1 MIKDMRIEERALR
14 ALIEEQDKEMKILA
28 KENDKYFE
36 FYISAIDAWIN
47 KAGSVEGFV
56 NDFLEHH
63 TATHYPFKDILNN
76 MAGYLKDRAYEYGED
91 DFMKEMERRS
101 KEKDDATL

>member
-1 MIKDMRIEERALR
+1 MRIEERALR
-14 ALIEEQDKEMKILA
+14 SLVDQLDDEVELLA

-36 FYISAIDAWIN
+36 FYISAIDAWTN

-63 TATHYPFKDILNN
+63 TATHYPFEEILNN

>member
-1 MIKDMRIEERALR
+1 MRIEERALR
-14 ALIEEQDKEMKILA
+14 SLVDQLDDEVELLA

-36 FYISAIDAWIN
+36 FYISAIDAWTN

-63 TATHYPFKDILNN
+63 TATHYPFEEILNN

-91 DFMKEMERRS
+91 DFMKEMERRG

>member
-14 ALIEEQDKEMKILA
+14 SLVDQLDDEVELLA

-63 TATHYPFKDILNN
+63 TATHYPFEEILNN

>member
-1 MIKDMRIEERALR
+1 MRTEERALR
-14 ALIEEQDKEMKILA
+14 SLVDQLDDEVELLA

-36 FYISAIDAWIN
+36 FYISAIDAWTN

-63 TATHYPFKDILNN
+63 TATHYPFEEILNN

>member
-1 MIKDMRIEERALR
+1 MRIEERALR
-14 ALIEEQDKEMKILA
+14 SLVDRLDDEAELLA
-28 KENDKYFE
+28 RKNDEYFE

-63 TATHYPFKDILNN
+63 TATHYPFEEILNN
-76 MAGYLKDRAYEYGED
+76 MAGYLKDKAYEWGERG

-101 KEKDDATL
+101 KEIEK